1 MGREQGKTQNC
12 YIASKALVCF
22 AIRWEIV
29 EIGGVR
35 YFMGSDYKSKRIDRS
50 KLRDISSVQ
59 IDMSLP
65 QQERIK
71 SFVEQIGNPYC
82 YLDGDIVVSIGYANT
97 DVSLQDRLRAY
108 LSSLI

>member
-1 MGREQGKTQNC
+1 
-12 YIASKALVCF
+12 
-22 AIRWEIV
+22 
-29 EIGGVR
+29 
-35 YFMGSDYKSKRIDRS
+35 MGSDYKSKRIDRS

-108 LSSLI
+108 LSSLS